1 MQGRRSE
8 TRARRR
14 NGALKGVGIRGAVK
28 HVPGAETRQYP
39 DASAEGTAAATMLP
53 RKAAKARACPPV
65 PQTDTGGRGE
75 YPKVL
80 E

>member
-1 MQGRRSE
+1 MK
-8 TRARRR
+8 A
-14 NGALKGVGIRGAVK
+14 VGISGAVK
-28 HVPGAETRQYP
+28 HVPGAESREYP
-39 DASAEGTAAATMLP
+39 DAWAEGTAAVTILS
-53 RKAAKARACPPV
+53 RKAAKARARPPV